1 MMTPEVVMDLG
12 HQALI
17 MTMLLAGPLLLAA
30 LGVGLI
36 VGIFQ
41 AATQIQEMTLSF
53 IPKLAG
59 MVLALSLFGTWQ
71 IATFIRFFECC
82 NKNSESLMMMF
93 L

>member
-30 LGVGLI
+30 LTVGLI
-36 VGIFQ
+36 IGIFQ

-53 IPKLAG
+53 IPKLG
-59 MVLALSLFGTWQ
+59 ALVAALMIGGPWMIRTIVEFTTRLFNDIPTLVG
-71 IATFIRFFECC
+71 
-82 NKNSESLMMMF
+82 
-93 L
+93 

>member
-53 IPKLAG
+53 IPKLG
-59 MVLALSLFGTWQ
+59 ALVAALTIGGPWMIRTIVEFTTRLFNDIPTLVG
-71 IATFIRFFECC
+71 
-82 NKNSESLMMMF
+82 
-93 L
+93 